1 MPEPNSRI
9 SVSSEGDVTVVELM
23 DRKIL
28 DEVSIL
34 HISEQLNSLIVDA
47 SAPRLVVDFTNV
59 DHLSSSALGMLI
71 TLHNC
76 VREKAGRLVLCNIQP
91 GIYEVFAITRL
102 NDIFTIRNSRA
113 EALAEMD

>member
-9 SVSSEGDVTVVELM
+9 SVSSEGDVMVVELM

-28 DEVSIL
+28 DEVSML
-34 HISEQLNSLIVDA
+34 HISQQLNSLIVDK

-71 TLHNC
+71 TLHNS
-76 VREKAGRLVLCNIQP
+76 VREKAGRVVLCNIHP
-91 GIYEVFAITRL
+91 GIYEIFAITRL
-102 NDIFTIRNSRA
+102 NDIFTIRGSRA